1 MEPLQTEC
9 VLLSAA
15 GAAPWPNE
23 AAGPAPHL
31 RWVFYRQGFNDQEIV
46 ALSGAHT
53 MGRAHASRSGLG
65 ARICGQ
71 LL

>member
-1 MEPLQTEC
+1 VHAAPP
-9 VLLSAA
+9 AA

-53 MGRAHASRSGLG
+53 VGRAHADRSGLG
-65 ARICGQ
+65 AHLRN
-71 LL
+71 